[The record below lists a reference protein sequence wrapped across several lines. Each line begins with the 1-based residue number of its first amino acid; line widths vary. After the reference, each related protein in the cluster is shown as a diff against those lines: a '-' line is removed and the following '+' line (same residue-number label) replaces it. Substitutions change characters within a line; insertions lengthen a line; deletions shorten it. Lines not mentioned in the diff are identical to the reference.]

1 MHFGAKLQAFKEKAR
16 HLVVW
21 LIPLLCENVFTLG
34 LWPEINIYC
43 VNTRRQYFACLC
55 SALDWVIV
63 RNATKHI
70 DVSVICPALVR
81 YYASKNVAESQVGN
95 VNVSLPTNITVTRG
109 KQPAIVL
116 GGARVNS
123 KPTSL

>member
-34 LWPEINIYC
+34 LWPEINIHC
-43 VNTRRQYFACLC
+43 VNLRRQYFAC
-55 SALDWVIV
+55 ALDWVIV

-70 DVSVICPALVR
+70 DVSVI
-81 YYASKNVAESQVGN
+81 
-95 VNVSLPTNITVTRG
+95 
-109 KQPAIVL
+109 
-116 GGARVNS
+116 
-123 KPTSL
+123 